1 VFIVTPRDRIAEDVP
16 LVTRLGIERRFAQL
30 GIAAVTLSEVAPESN
45 WEDGVIAC
53 RSVYGGKLH
62 HIEDVVLFT
71 YSTARVAD
79 LSLRE
84 ALAADI
90 AQIHLVGDAYAPRG
104 TLAATSQGHAVGN
117 AIG

>member
-1 VFIVTPRDRIAEDVP
+1 MAVGLITDPAEAD
-16 LVTRLGIERRFAQL
+16 GILA
-30 GIAAVTLSEVAPESN
+30 
-45 WEDGVIAC
+45 
-53 RSVYGGKLH
+53 GG
-62 HIEDVVLFT
+62 
-71 YSTARVAD
+71 SAD

-84 ALAADI
+84 ELAADI